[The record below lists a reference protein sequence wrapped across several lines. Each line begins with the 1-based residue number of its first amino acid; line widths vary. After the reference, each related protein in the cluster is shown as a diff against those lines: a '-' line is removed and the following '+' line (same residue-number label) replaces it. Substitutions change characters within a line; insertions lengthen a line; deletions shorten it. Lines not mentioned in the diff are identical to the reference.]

1 MSKTVKDITNQ
12 MIIMW
17 GMTYTD
23 WLGFFKDDDMFSYHH
38 LRIAKRKGGPVT
50 IDNGAILC
58 KSTGHPYL
66 HIIECHDRDKFL
78 YLTKILIEIND
89 QRYMPT
95 FDQLVKMDAVFTE
108 FEREHS
114 ADINSNGGYL
124 IRDSF
129 ERRLVRKKDFYFLE

>member
-1 MSKTVKDITNQ
+1 
-12 MIIMW
+12 
-17 GMTYTD
+17 
-23 WLGFFKDDDMFSYHH
+23 
-38 LRIAKRKGGPVT
+38 
-50 IDNGAILC
+50 
-58 KSTGHPYL
+58 
-66 HIIECHDRDKFL
+66 
-78 YLTKILIEIND
+78 
-89 QRYMPT
+89 MPT